1 MFCNLSEEAL
11 AECSWRLTCCSKTSL
26 FTKRSLENGMCV
38 FLFSDICLHF
48 SLSLSLSLCLRR
60 IALNVALHTSL

>member
-11 AECSWRLTCCSKTSL
+11 AECSWRLTCCSKTCL

-38 FLFSDICLHF
+38 SLFSDICLHF
-48 SLSLSLSLCLRR
+48 SLSLSMSQKDRPERCFAHISLK
-60 IALNVALHTSL
+60 